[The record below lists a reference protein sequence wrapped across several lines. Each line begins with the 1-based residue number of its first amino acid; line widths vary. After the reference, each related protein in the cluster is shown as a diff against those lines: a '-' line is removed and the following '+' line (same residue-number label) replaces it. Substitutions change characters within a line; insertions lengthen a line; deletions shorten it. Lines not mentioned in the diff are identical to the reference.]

1 MKPDVQDF
9 DDEISLFDLVE
20 ILRKRW
26 LWIAGLALAS
36 AAVAFIACQFVP
48 NQYQASTLIQIGRL
62 GNIPFGSGSGSGS
75 DVESPQTLAERANSS
90 GFAQRLKSTVGNGAS
105 LQATAVKNTKL
116 VKLDVRAATP
126 ERARQVTEA
135 VIRLLQEDH
144 AVLAEPIERA
154 LSKAINQA
162 NKELELVTQ
171 AIAQLNK
178 QGQQAANGKADP
190 LSYIIFNQAQQQL
203 NDRRLELVAKVNQAE
218 ANLLEQSNFKTG
230 PVTPIY
236 ASDSPVYPKTNL
248 VTLVALLAG
257 GFLGVL
263 GVFVLNAYENRHKLN
278 S

>member
-126 ERARQVTEA
+126 EQARQVTEA

-162 NKELELVTQ
+162 NRELGLVTQ

-178 QGQQAANGKADP
+178 QGQQTANGKADP

-257 GFLGVL
+257 GFVGVL
-263 GVFVLNAYENRHKLN
+263 GVFVVNAYENRNKVN